1 MGDSQQR
8 LGDSQT
14 LPRGDFMRDGSPST
28 HHAGAPPRAP
38 AYFLA

>member
-1 MGDSQQR
+1 MGDSLQR

-28 HHAGAPPRAP
+28 HLLGAPPQTP